1 MDKLRL
7 YIASALFVL
16 LTVAKLL
23 FPAQLDTLR
32 REAGRL
38 GGGETDYKGTVE
50 AIGRCLSDRNFGE
63 KLVAVFREYTEEE
76 TEDIT

>member
-1 MDKLRL
+1 MDKLKL
-7 YIASALFVL
+7 YIASALFIL

-38 GGGETDYKGTVE
+38 GGGETNYKGTVE
-50 AIGRCLSDRNFGE
+50 AIGRCLSDRDFGD
-63 KLVAVFREYTEEE
+63 KLVAVFREYTKEE
-76 TEDIT
+76 TEEIT

>member
-38 GGGETDYKGTVE
+38 GGGEPDYKGTVE

>member
-63 KLVAVFREYTEEE
+63 KLVAVVREYTEEE

>member
-16 LTVAKLL
+16 LTAVKLL
-23 FPAQLDTLR
+23 FPAQMDTLR
-32 REAGRL
+32 RQAERL
-38 GGGETDYKGTVE
+38 GGGQTDYKGTVE
-50 AIGRCLSDRNFGE
+50 AIGRCLSDRDFGE

-76 TEDIT
+76 TEEIT

>member
-1 MDKLRL
+1 MDKIRL

-16 LTVAKLL
+16 LTVVKLL

-32 REAGRL
+32 RQAERL

-50 AIGRCLSDRNFGE
+50 AIGRCLSDRDFGE
-63 KLVAVFREYTEEE
+63 KLIAVFREYTQEE
-76 TEDIT
+76 TEEIT

>member
-32 REAGRL
+32 RQAERL
-38 GGGETDYKGTVE
+38 GGGEKDYKGTVE
-50 AIGRCLSDRNFGE
+50 AIGRCLSDRDFGE

-76 TEDIT
+76 TEEIT

>member
-32 REAGRL
+32 RQAERL
-38 GGGETDYKGTVE
+38 GSGETDYKGTVE
-50 AIGRCLSDRNFGE
+50 AIGRCLSDRDFGE

-76 TEDIT
+76 TEEIT